1 MKKPLDDLY
10 FDWLSAKVI
19 IGSNGGPTYFKLL
32 KLLYDT
38 EFVWVILG
46 DDNRAADG
54 QELRDDFVSESGISV
69 DADWL
74 DESCSVLEMM
84 IALAKRA
91 EFQIGFSVPEWF
103 WIFITNLR
111 LADFDDDKPV
121 LYNEVGTVLDNFIWR
136 TYDYDGTGGMFPL
149 RDPPED
155 QTNVELWY
163 QLSEY
168 VIDQDI

>member
-19 IGSNGGPTYFKLL
+19 IGSNGSPTFFKLL
-32 KLLYDT
+32 KILYDT
-38 EFVWVILG
+38 EFVWVLLG
-46 DDNRAADG
+46 DDNRTADG
-54 QELRDDFVSESGISV
+54 QELREDFVQESGISV
-69 DADWL
+69 DSEWINDP
-74 DESCSVLEMM
+74 CSVLEMM

-91 EFQIGFSVPEWF
+91 EFQIGLSVPEWF
-103 WIFITNLR
+103 WMFINNLR
-111 LADFDDDKPV
+111 LSDFNDDTPV
-121 LYNEVGTVLDNFIWR
+121 LYNEVSVILDNFIWR

-168 VIDQDI
+168 VMDQNI